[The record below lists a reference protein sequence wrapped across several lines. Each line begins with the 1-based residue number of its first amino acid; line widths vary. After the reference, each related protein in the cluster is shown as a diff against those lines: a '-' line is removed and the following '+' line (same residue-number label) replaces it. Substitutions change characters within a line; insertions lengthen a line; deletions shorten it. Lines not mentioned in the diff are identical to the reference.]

1 MKKLLVLSLVLALT
15 LLTAGSTIAAAHNF
29 NGDFWSPNL
38 MPDSSNIEMPEFEGW
53 YYIEKDTP
61 SGAVRGKF
69 GDDNALGAEFF
80 QNDQTFANLYF
91 NDPENGSSVSYL
103 KGSYLWDNQFF
114 VGLDLGDSQ
123 ITFAPGFR
131 YDLDDNCYIAA
142 SLDYAVNDEYS
153 EYQDSGLIDMEI
165 NGRYYTDLIRVY
177 GQLVLPNEDV
187 ASSADTFLLVG
198 GAYKYADNIIV
209 GANLVTWGNYHYLEA
224 GCSTTF
230 DKAGAELRFIDDD
243 GETKVDCNLLYS
255 FTDNIRAGLE
265 TYKVEGVADPYI
277 IIKGR
282 YTLDDQNSAIL
293 MYQLKN
299 ESKHG
304 DDGVFYLGWDL
315 ALK

>member
-1 MKKLLVLSLVLALT
+1 MKKLLVLSLVLTLT
-15 LLTAGSTIAAAHNF
+15 LLTAGSTIAAVHNF

-38 MPDSSNIEMPEFEGW
+38 MPDFSEKEMPEFEGW

-61 SGAVRGKF
+61 SGAARGKF
-69 GDDNALGAEFF
+69 GDDNALGAEYF
-80 QNDQTFANLYF
+80 QNDQTFANLYL
-91 NDPENGSSVSYL
+91 NDPENGSSVTYL
-103 KGSYLWDNQFF
+103 KGSYLLDNQFF

-131 YDLDDNCYIAA
+131 YNLDDNCYIAA

-153 EYQDSGLIDMEI
+153 GYQDSGLIDMEI
-165 NGRYYTDLIRVY
+165 NGRYYTDLMRVY
-177 GQLVLPNEDV
+177 GQLILPNDDV
-187 ASSADTFLLVG
+187 VTSADTFLLVG

-209 GANLVTWGNYHYLEA
+209 GGALATWGGKHYLEA

-243 GETKVDCNLLYS
+243 GATKVDCNLLYS
-255 FTDNIRAGLE
+255 FTDQIRAGLE
-265 TYKVEGVADPYI
+265 TYKKEGVSDPYI

-282 YTLDDQNSAIL
+282 YTLDEKNFAIL

-299 ESKHG
+299 ESQQG
-304 DDGVFYLGWDL
+304 DDSVFYLGWDITFQ
-315 ALK
+315 